1 MCSYICT
8 LLVSCNFKADKANQA
23 FKSSQKIFGRIEVF
37 LWLVS
42 SCISSCICQMQNEK
56 EEICVEATSIA
67 GQTKEQQ
74 DQIPT

>member
-1 MCSYICT
+1 MFSYRCT
-8 LLVSCNFKADKANQA
+8 LLVSCKFKADKANQA
-23 FKSSQKIFGRIEVF
+23 FNSSQKIFEVF